1 MAEEVQVHPTA
12 DVSPGARI
20 RVGTSIW
27 HQAQVRE
34 GVSLGRNCIVGKGVY
49 IDFGVQIGDRVKIQN
64 GASIYHGATIEDGV
78 FIGPHVCLTN
88 DKLPR
93 AINPDATLKRADDW
107 QVRPVIVRFG
117 AAIGAQSVVLPGVT
131 VGRWAVVGSGAVV
144 THDVPDYGLV
154 WGNPARLHGYAC
166 PCGHRFEAIRQENGV
181 VQARCPQCGEEVSFS
196 RTDWE
201 VAQP

>member
-1 MAEEVQVHPTA
+1 
-12 DVSPGARI
+12 
-20 RVGTSIW
+20 
-27 HQAQVRE
+27 
-34 GVSLGRNCIVGKGVY
+34 VSLGRNCIVGKGVY